1 MESRAKFVRLNVL
14 HLWEW
19 VEADLIELGI
29 KALDPSVF
37 AAADF
42 SHVGTSQLQHSLLKV
57 ALCLGVAFKF
67 GRPAG

>member
-1 MESRAKFVRLNVL
+1 ML

-19 VEADLIELGI
+19 VEADLVELGI

-42 SHVGTSQLQHSLLKV
+42 SHVGTSQLQCSLLKV
-57 ALCLGVAFKF
+57 ALLLGTPHSGITPPLTVV
-67 GRPAG
+67 